1 MAVGILPKALRLML
15 MMKQYMVKNP
25 GLIPGMK
32 TLRKGD
38 IQRKRAMIAE
48 MLDGCW
54 KSCIEPDQQSLTP
67 FVAQAIIA
75 NPVSFAHIHCAE
87 ILGIPVH
94 LMFTMP
100 WTNTRSFPHP
110 LANIKSSDHE
120 PRLVNYLSYSMV
132 EWMTWQVYVSPASRN
147 IATDTS
153 QGLGASSI
161 HGGSRGD

>member
-1 MAVGILPKALRLML
+1 MN
-15 MMKQYMVKNP
+15 KQYMVKNP

-32 TLRKGD
+32 TLREGE
-38 IQRKRAMIAE
+38 IQRKRNMIAE

-75 NPVSFAHIHCAE
+75 NPVSFAHVHCAE
-87 ILGIPVH
+87 LLGIPVH

-100 WTNTRSFPHP
+100 WTNTRAFPHP

-120 PRLVNYLSYSMV
+120 PRLVNYLSYSVV
-132 EWMTWQVYVSPASRN
+132 EMMTWQGYVTQAWRN
-147 IATDTS
+147 CNSDTNQVS
-153 QGLGASSI
+153 EASST
-161 HGGSRGD
+161 HGGSRRD